1 MANVTFVKYD
11 SIAKKLAPS
20 VAGDTLPVSALALS
34 AVAGNA
40 LTDNSGLYV
49 PDITGLSFDSGTGD
63 LTLTL
68 GDSTTRTV
76 NLAVLAADK
85 FLQGSS
91 YNATTKELTLTMT
104 DASTYVVDLSDLVK
118 ITSSNSSTVDF
129 SGEGTVASPLTAS
142 VKVSSTAN
150 NLLTTDANGLFVSGS
165 GLTAAATAP
174 TDSSDGTISTNIV
187 GTNTTILGTPAG
199 WIEFPIGSG
208 NKIPYYN

>member
-11 SIAKKLAPS
+11 SVGKKLAPS
-20 VAGDTLPVSALALS
+20 DVGDTLPVSALALS

-40 LTDNSGLYV
+40 LTDNSGLYA
-49 PDITGLSFDSGTGD
+49 PNISGLSFDSGTGV

-68 GDSTTRTV
+68 GDATTKTV
-76 NLAVLAADK
+76 NLAVVAADK

-118 ITSSNSSTVDF
+118 ITSSNSSTIDF
-129 SGEGTVASPLTAS
+129 TGEGTVASPLTGS

-174 TDSSDGTISTNIV
+174 TSSSDGTISTNIV
-187 GTNTTILGTPAG
+187 GTNTSVLGTPAG

>member
-11 SIAKKLAPS
+11 SVAKKLSP
-20 VAGDTLPVSALALS
+20 VGAGDTLPVSSLGLS
-34 AVAGNA
+34 AEAGNA
-40 LTDNSGLYV
+40 LTDNSGLYA
-49 PDITGLSFDSGTGD
+49 PNITGLSFDSGTGV

-68 GDSTTRTV
+68 GDATTKTV
-76 NLAVLAADK
+76 NLSVLAADK

-118 ITSSNSSTVDF
+118 IVATNTATVDF
-129 SGEGTVASPLTAS
+129 SGDGTTGTPLTAT

-199 WIEFPIGSG
+199 WIEFPVGSG

>member
-20 VAGDTLPVSALALS
+20 DADDTLPVSALALS

-40 LTDNSGLYV
+40 LTDNSGLYA
-49 PDITGLSFDSGTGD
+49 PNITGLSFDSGTGV

-68 GDSTTRTV
+68 GDATTKTV

-91 YNATTKELTLTMT
+91 YNAITKELTLTMT

-118 ITSSNSSTVDF
+118 ITSSDSSTVTLTGD
-129 SGEGTVASPLTAS
+129 GTTGTPLSAA
-142 VKVSSTAN
+142 VKISSTSGN
-150 NLLTTDANGLFVSGS
+150 MLTTDANGLFVSGS

>member
-20 VAGDTLPVSALALS
+20 DAGDTLPVSALALS

-40 LTDNSGLYV
+40 LTDNSGLYA
-49 PDITGLSFDSGTGD
+49 PNITGLSFDSGTGV

-68 GDSTTRTV
+68 GDATTKTV
-76 NLAVLAADK
+76 NLAVFAADK

-91 YNATTKELTLTMT
+91 YNAITKELTLTMT

-118 ITSSNSSTVDF
+118 ITSSDSSTVTLTGD
-129 SGEGTVASPLTAS
+129 GTTGTPLSAA
-142 VKVSSTAN
+142 VKISSTSGN
-150 NLLTTDANGLFVSGS
+150 MLTTDANGLFVSGS

>member
-20 VAGDTLPVSALALS
+20 VAGDTLPVSALSLS

-40 LTDNSGLYV
+40 LTDNTGLYA
-49 PDITGLSFDSGTGD
+49 PNISGLSFDSGTGD

-68 GDSTTRTV
+68 GDSTTKTV
-76 NLAVLAADK
+76 NLTVLAADK

-118 ITSSNSSTVDF
+118 ITSSDSSTVTLTGD
-129 SGEGTVASPLTAS
+129 GTTGTPLSAA
-142 VKVSSTAN
+142 VKISSTSG
-150 NLLTTDANGLFVSGS
+150 NLLTTDANGLLVSGS
-165 GLTAAATAP
+165 GLVTAATAP

>member
-40 LTDNSGLYV
+40 LTDNSGLYA
-49 PDITGLSFDSGTGD
+49 PNITGLSFDNVTGV

-68 GDSTTRTV
+68 GDATTKTV

-91 YNATTKELTLTMT
+91 YNATTKELT
-104 DASTYVVDLSDLVK
+104 
-118 ITSSNSSTVDF
+118 
-129 SGEGTVASPLTAS
+129 
-142 VKVSSTAN
+142 
-150 NLLTTDANGLFVSGS
+150 
-165 GLTAAATAP
+165 
-174 TDSSDGTISTNIV
+174 
-187 GTNTTILGTPAG
+187 
-199 WIEFPIGSG
+199 
-208 NKIPYYN
+208 

>member
-11 SIAKKLAPS
+11 SVAKKLAPS
-20 VAGDTLPVSALALS
+20 TAGDTLPVSTLGLS
-34 AVAGNA
+34 AEAGNA
-40 LTDNSGLYV
+40 LTDNSGLYA
-49 PDITGLSFDSGTGD
+49 PNISGLSFDSGTGV

-68 GDSTTRTV
+68 GDSTTKTV

-118 ITSSNSSTVDF
+118 ITSSDSSTVTLTGD
-129 SGEGTVASPLTAS
+129 GTTGTPLSAV
-142 VKVSSTAN
+142 VKISSTSD

-165 GLTAAATAP
+165 GLVTVATAP
-174 TDSSDGTISTNIV
+174 SDSSDGTISTNIV

-199 WIEFPIGSG
+199 WIEFPVGSG

>member
-49 PDITGLSFDSGTGD
+49 PDITGLSFDSGTGV

-68 GDSTTRTV
+68 GDTTTRTV

-174 TDSSDGTISTNIV
+174 SDSSDGTISTNIV

-199 WIEFPIGSG
+199 
-208 NKIPYYN
+208 

>member
-49 PDITGLSFDSGTGD
+49 PDITGLSFDSGTGV

-68 GDSTTRTV
+68 GDSTTKTV
-76 NLAVLAADK
+76 NLSVVAADK

-129 SGEGTVASPLTAS
+129 FGEGTVASPLTAS

-187 GTNTTILGTPAG
+187 GTNTTILGTPVG

>member
-11 SIAKKLAPS
+11 SVAKKLTPS
-20 VAGDTLPVSALALS
+20 VAGDTLPVSTLGLS
-34 AVAGNA
+34 AEAGNA
-40 LTDNSGLYV
+40 LVDNSGLYA
-49 PDITGLSFDSGTGD
+49 PNITGLSFDSGTGD

-68 GDSTTRTV
+68 GDSTTKTV
-76 NLAVLAADK
+76 KLTVLAADK

-118 ITSSNSSTVDF
+118 IVATDTATVDF
-129 SGEGTVASPLTAS
+129 SGEGTTGSPLTAD
-142 VKVSSTAN
+142 VKVSSTAG

-165 GLTAAATAP
+165 GLTGATTAP
-174 TDSSDGTISTNIV
+174 SDSSDGTISTNIV
-187 GTNTTILGTPAG
+187 GANTTILGTPAG
-199 WIEFPIGSG
+199 WIEFPLGSG

>member
-11 SIAKKLAPS
+11 SVAKKLSP
-20 VAGDTLPVSALALS
+20 VGAGDTLPVSSLGLS
-34 AVAGNA
+34 AAAGNA
-40 LTDNSGLYV
+40 LTDNSGLYA
-49 PDITGLSFDSGTGD
+49 PNITGLSFDSGTGV

-68 GDSTTRTV
+68 GDATTKTV

-118 ITSSNSSTVDF
+118 ITSSNSSTFDF
-129 SGEGTVASPLTAS
+129 SGEGTSASPLTAS

-165 GLTAAATAP
+165 GLTGATTAP
-174 TDSSDGTISTNIV
+174 SNSSDGTISTNIV
-187 GTNTTILGTPAG
+187 GTNTSVLGTPAG
-199 WIEFPIGSG
+199 WIEFPVGSG

>member
-20 VAGDTLPVSALALS
+20 DAGDTLPVSALALS

-49 PDITGLSFDSGTGD
+49 PDITGLSFDSGTGV

-68 GDSTTRTV
+68 GDTTTRTV
-76 NLAVLAADK
+76 NLAVVAADK

-165 GLTAAATAP
+165 GLTAAATAKP
-174 TDSSDGTISTNIV
+174 KRAISF
-187 GTNTTILGTPAG
+187 GDATTSPVATSARRV
-199 WIEFPIGSG
+199 
-208 NKIPYYN
+208 

>member
-49 PDITGLSFDSGTGD
+49 PDITGLSFDSGTGV

-68 GDSTTRTV
+68 GDTTTRTV

-118 ITSSNSSTVDF
+118 ITSSDSSTVDF
-129 SGEGTVASPLTAS
+129 SGDGTSASPLTAS

-174 TDSSDGTISTNIV
+174 TDSSDGTITTNIV

-199 WIEFPIGSG
+199 WIEFPIDSG